1 MTRPFRGL
9 DPTLGPEAYY
19 DVVVIGA
26 GIAGLIC
33 ASLMAKRGMKVLV
46 CERHTMVGGYCST
59 FRRRGFV
66 FDAASHFYPLLGN
79 AETITGNLLKELE
92 IQTGWVKMDPV
103 DHFHLPDG
111 TTFRVPADFEAYR
124 DLLDREFP
132 HERKNLSA
140 FFEAVRRA
148 YMAGL
153 LLYFRETPSR
163 LAAEWAGLSLRD
175 MLDRHFTDPR
185 LKLVLA
191 ADGPHWGAPPSRTS
205 FLFDS
210 MLRLSYFLGNYYPV
224 GGSQAFAD
232 ALAARF
238 EGLGGHLAMKADVV
252 RIALE
257 QGRVSGV
264 VLETGRNRLR
274 RCFEVKAPLV
284 IAAGDLRDCVN
295 RLIGRETFQAEY
307 LARLDELKPSYACY
321 LMHLGLRGV
330 SRERLEEIQGY
341 HWAGWD
347 SERMGQDS
355 LKFKLFVPTQFEPR
369 MAPPGGEVL
378 IVQKVL
384 EFAYEAVADWQA
396 HKAEVDSFVW
406 TELRRLAPELE
417 AATVTWSSASALTSQ
432 RYTGNYQGAM
442 LGWEMSPEQLGTA
455 RPAQQAPI
463 EGLYLT
469 GHWTQPGGGITPV
482 IVSAMR
488 VAEAVLGVRARSTEA
503 LHDASFVAPR
513 RLRGVAS

>member
-9 DPTLGPEAYY
+9 DLTRGLDSHY

-26 GIAGLIC
+26 GIAGLIGAC
-33 ASLMAKRGMKVLV
+33 LMASRGMKVLV

-59 FRRRGFV
+59 FRRRGFT

-79 AETITGNLLKELE
+79 AETITGNLLQELG
-92 IQTGWVKMDPV
+92 ISTGWVKMDPV

-111 TTFRVPADFEAYR
+111 ATFRVPSDFRAYR
-124 DLLDREFP
+124 DLLDARFP
-132 HERKNLSA
+132 HERANLSA
-140 FFEAVRRA
+140 FFEAARRA

-163 LAAEWAGLSLRD
+163 LAQEWAGLSLRD
-175 MLDRHFTDPR
+175 MLDRHFSDPR

-238 EGLGGHLAMKADVV
+238 EGLGGHLAMKTEATGIEVAD
-252 RIALE
+252 
-257 QGRVSGV
+257 GRVTGV
-264 VLETGRNRLR
+264 TLTTGRDRWQR
-274 RCFEVKAPLV
+274 SYEVKAPLV
-284 IAAGDLRDCVN
+284 VAAGDLRDCVD
-295 RLIGRETFQAEY
+295 RLIGREHFQADY
-307 LARLDELKPSYACY
+307 LARLDGLAPSYACY
-321 LMHLGLRGV
+321 LMHLGLHDIDRA
-330 SRERLEEIQGY
+330 RLEQIQGY

-347 SERMGQDS
+347 PERMGQDS

-384 EFAYEAVADWQA
+384 AFDYDAVTDWSA
-396 HKAEVDSFVW
+396 HKAAVDAFVW
-406 TELRRLAPELE
+406 RELRQLAPELE
-417 AATVTWSSASALTSQ
+417 AATVTWSSASALTSA

-442 LGWEMSPEQLGTA
+442 LGWEMSPNQLGA
-455 RPAQQAPI
+455 DRPNQQAPI
-463 EGLYLT
+463 EGLWLT
-469 GHWTQPGGGITPV
+469 GHWSQPGGGITPV

-488 VAEAVLGVRARSTEA
+488 VAEAVLGVRSRATEA
-503 LHDASFVAPR
+503 LHDPHFAAPR
-513 RLRGVAS
+513 RLRWALP